1 MEEAQ
6 ASSKAKEQELTERVE
21 QLEEGKKDVEEQLQT
36 FTEERAKQVSLTK
49 SSEIFS
55 CQFYLFILMFYWK
68 FSGIRSGVSVVFVRV

>member
-6 ASSKAKEQELTERVE
+6 ASSKAKEQELTEMVE

-49 SSEIFS
+49 SSEF
-55 CQFYLFILMFYWK
+55 FPDNLFFLMFYWK
-68 FSGIRSGVSVVFVRV
+68 FSGIRSRVSVVFIRV